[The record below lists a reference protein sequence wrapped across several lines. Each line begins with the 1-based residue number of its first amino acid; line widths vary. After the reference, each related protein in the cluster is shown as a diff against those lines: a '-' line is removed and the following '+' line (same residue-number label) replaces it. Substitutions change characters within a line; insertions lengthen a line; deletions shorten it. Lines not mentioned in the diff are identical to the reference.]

1 MMTVSHDLVFDGE
14 DDYIE
19 IPDHADFSVATTGQ
33 LSVSAWIR
41 PDVLTFPIFQ
51 STGYVH
57 WMGKGEPG
65 QHEWALRM
73 YNAVTTDTPP
83 RPNRISFYLFNLD
96 GGLGIGSH
104 FQEPVQAGQWI
115 HVVGTADGE
124 NTSIYRDGVFKDR
137 DGYTGG
143 CSNYPPDRWIT
154 PARGTAPVRIG
165 TRDLRSFFLGAIREV
180 RIWSRALT
188 PAEVAALFAG
198 VALSDGLVAE
208 YLLRSDIAV
217 DSAGPHS
224 GLIAGATWIS
234 ES

>member
-1 MMTVSHDLVFDGE
+1 MTTANYDLVFDGE

-65 QHEWALRM
+65 QHEWAFRM
-73 YNAVTTDTPP
+73 YNAVTADTPP
-83 RPNRISFYLFNLD
+83 RPNRISFYLFNPD

-124 NTSIYRDGVFKDR
+124 NTSIYKDGALKDR
-137 DGYTGG
+137 DRYMGG
-143 CSNYPPDRWIT
+143 CDNYPPDRWIT
-154 PARGTAPVRIG
+154 PARGTAPERS
-165 TRDLRSFFLGAIREV
+165 TSLR
-180 RIWSRALT
+180 
-188 PAEVAALFAG
+188 
-198 VALSDGLVAE
+198 
-208 YLLRSDIAV
+208 
-217 DSAGPHS
+217 
-224 GLIAGATWIS
+224 
-234 ES
+234 